1 MLLSS
6 LEYRGND
13 ASGVCVQ
20 YPDGRINLYKDH
32 EPAWRFICG
41 TGYQKWMDDRF
52 AEGEPQT
59 VIVHTRK
66 MTKGTYM
73 NNDNNHP
80 MFRDKCAVVHNGF
93 VSNDDQIFREL
104 GVQRAAETDSD
115 AIRAIVDKYGFTKN
129 LLGSNGHLSK
139 MSGSVAAAILHPEF
153 PGKLLLLR
161 SNNPLYI
168 ATTPNM
174 LAFASDKQT
183 ATQTLSSWVK
193 RLGVEQ
199 RLHANGLAYIPMAN
213 DSGWFFGE
221 GGLEF
226 RGEFQC
232 KGWSRGAIRYN
243 VNTPDYERRRR
254 EQQETWDKAKAEAE
268 EKRKVLAEGKTD
280 ERKPIVINS
289 VSSTGKGEYKLPDI
303 VCCPNEKCEMD
314 FLDTSA
320 IADRSTPL
328 WKLRC
333 VQCKTR
339 LTEAREATI
348 Q

>member
-13 ASGVCVQ
+13 ASGVCLQ
-20 YPDGRINLYKDH
+20 YPSGDIRLYKNH
-32 EPAWRFICG
+32 EPAWRFICSE
-41 TGYQKWMDDRF
+41 GYQSWMDDRWK
-52 AEGEPQT
+52 EGEPQT

-80 MFRDKCAVVHNGF
+80 MFKDKSAVVHNGF

-104 GVQRAAETDSD
+104 GVSRSAETDSD
-115 AIRAIVDKYGFTKN
+115 AIRAIIDKFGFTKN
-129 LLGSNGHLSK
+129 LLGANGHLSK

-193 RLGVEQ
+193 RMGVEQ
-199 RLHANGLAYIPMAN
+199 RLHTNGLAYIPMAN

-221 GGLEF
+221 KGLEY

-232 KGWSRGAIRYN
+232 KGWSRSSIRYN
-243 VNTPDYERRRR
+243 VNTPDYEKRRR
-254 EQQETWDKAKAEAE
+254 EQEVAYEKAKAEAAAKRE
-268 EKRKVLAEGKTD
+268 EAAPDPDKRK
-280 ERKPIVINS
+280 PVIITS
-289 VSSTGKGEYKLPDI
+289 PSSSEGKGEYKLPDI
-303 VCCPNEKCEMD
+303 VCCPNPKCEMD
-314 FLDTSA
+314 YLATSA

-339 LTEAREATI
+339 LTDAKPAQI